1 MKAEEMLPYEPR
13 PDLFKPNPTSWKFE
27 GNKVYTNYVKDL
39 FNNPSSDGGPSS
51 YYDFPQ
57 GALTLNDLLEYKGDK
72 QWKGDSFHLSN
83 IVKAT
88 WRWGQKSGI
97 DEAYDSRKIIYSGCR
112 LLMKYAGVAKLR
124 ETLQALLDDPQFQ
137 ERDTK

>member
-1 MKAEEMLPYEPR
+1 MSYTSPSTQLGEEVLLGSWPTNDRSPIVDPNYIKE
-13 PDLFKPNPTSWKFE
+13 LFSR
-27 GNKVYTNYVKDL
+27 
-39 FNNPSSDGGPSS
+39 PSSDGGPSS

-57 GALTLNDLLEYKGDK
+57 SALTLNDLLEFKGDK

-97 DEAYDSRKIIYSGCR
+97 DEAYDARKIIYSGCR